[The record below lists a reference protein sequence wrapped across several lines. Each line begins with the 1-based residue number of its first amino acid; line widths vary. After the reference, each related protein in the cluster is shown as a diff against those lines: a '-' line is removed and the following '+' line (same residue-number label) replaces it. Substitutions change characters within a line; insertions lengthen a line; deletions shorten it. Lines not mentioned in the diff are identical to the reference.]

1 MATAPLPKIKDQFD
15 ATTVTLQ
22 SFGFLAIGTS
32 IGMSGLVLWGY
43 TKPEDKK
50 DILIGSFIILLI
62 GITLSFIASKRRDA
76 IRAKEQAALEAMV
89 PKN

>member
-1 MATAPLPKIKDQFD
+1 MTASPQKIKDQFD
-15 ATTVTLQ
+15 GTTVTLQ
-22 SFGFLAIGTS
+22 SFGFLAMGTS
-32 IGMSGLVLWGY
+32 IGMTGLVLWGY

-50 DILIGSFIILLI
+50 DILIGSFIILVI
-62 GITLSFIASKRRDA
+62 GIVLSVIASNRRNA